1 MRRPPLPAAIRSLAF
16 VCFLALQPG
25 DLLANERTVQ
35 GIVVA
40 SDGGAPLAGAR
51 VQISGTDRSVY
62 TDDAGR
68 FLIRNLSNEAL
79 ELEISYVGFEAGSQR
94 VAPGTDTASV
104 TIALGRPPME
114 EIRVVSQRVAIND
127 ALNRYRS
134 VDRISNFVAA
144 DDIGQFV
151 DQNVAENL
159 QRLPG
164 IAITRD
170 QGEGRFVSVRG
181 IEAGLSTVTIN
192 GMRIGTPEDGSR
204 AVPLD
209 IIPSGSVDLLEIN
222 KVPTPD
228 MPGDAI
234 GGSVDVRSG
243 SPFAGR
249 EGERFDYRAEMSYNE
264 LGEETNP
271 AAGLNFRDVTSV
283 GAGEDNL
290 GVALGI
296 NYQKREFESD
306 NLEAVYSLNDDL
318 GDDVLALEE
327 VQLRKYFVDR
337 ERLGA
342 NLNLEYRADERNRY
356 FVDALYSRF
365 DDAEDRQRS
374 IFVFADGDL
383 VDFDGRSG
391 RYEGIAEDGFRRRIR
406 QRTKEQ
412 DTVALSFRGEHLRGD
427 WAFDYYLGHSI
438 TRESVPDEKEGRFEK
453 TGEALDATFTQ
464 GSGRPSFTF
473 FDGGVADTSYL
484 DNALYVLDR
493 VVVEPIEVDD
503 DDTNFGINAELA
515 SAFDVDGLTLKAGLD
530 ARLKRKDSN
539 VDIVELRDVPD
550 DVFLDQFTS
559 SAPGFGLGELGP
571 GISADAFIRYYEA
584 NRGQFLE
591 RPQDVA
597 ENRDLSLGDDFEA
610 DEDVYAAYLMG
621 TVDRGPWRFIA
632 GLRAE
637 RTEYDASGN
646 VIEFDE
652 NGDID
657 VFARSVDT
665 DYTNLMP
672 ALHVRYEPRDD
683 LVVRGVWSNTIA
695 RPSFSDISPRFRVN
709 LEDQEIDMGNPD
721 LDPYESSNFDL
732 LLDWYPGNQ
741 AVVSVGLFYKD
752 IDDYIADVTSFGTGE
767 FDGFEMTRPVNASDA
782 SIFGFEA
789 NVQQGLEVLSPALA
803 GFLVGANVTLLD
815 TDFEIADRPGESFDL
830 PRAADE
836 AGNLYVGY
844 EGQRLSARLS
854 YSYRGEYL
862 EDIGDSRAFDVYV
875 AESNQL
881 DLVVGYRIA
890 DAYEVRFEASN
901 LTDDPLELYQ
911 GSSGYVFQFE
921 EYGRT
926 FSLGLTGRF

>member
-1 MRRPPLPAAIRSLAF
+1 MLSIASSITRLSLALAWCAAMLPAMALA
-16 VCFLALQPG
+16 
-25 DLLANERTVQ
+25 DDRMVQ
-35 GIVVA
+35 GTVVA
-40 SDGGAPLAGAR
+40 GDGGAPLAGAR
-51 VQISGTDRSVY
+51 VQVSGTERTVY
-62 TDDAGR
+62 TDEAGR
-68 FLIRNLSNEAL
+68 FLIRDLDNEAVELQVSYIGL
-79 ELEISYVGFEAGSQR
+79 EPRSERVPAG
-94 VAPGTDTASV
+94 TASL
-104 TIALGRPPME
+104 TIALTRPTIE

-209 IIPSGSVDLLEIN
+209 IIPSGSVDLLEVN

-234 GGSVDVRSG
+234 GGTVDVRSG

-249 EGERFDYRAEMSYNE
+249 EGERFDYRGELSYNE

-271 AAGLNFRDVTSV
+271 AAGINFRDVVSI
-283 GAGEDNL
+283 GPGSENL
-290 GVALGI
+290 GVAVGI

-306 NLEAVYSLNDDL
+306 NLEAEYGLNDDL
-318 GDDVLALEE
+318 GEEVLALEE
-327 VQLRKYFVDR
+327 LQLRKYFVDR

-342 NLNLEYRADERNRY
+342 NVNLEYRHDTENR
-356 FVDALYSRF
+356 FFLDALYSRF

-374 IFVFADGDL
+374 IVVFGDGDL
-383 VDFDGRSG
+383 AEFDGRSG
-391 RYEGIAEDGFRRRIR
+391 RFEGIDEDGFRRRIR

-412 DTVALSFRGEHLRGD
+412 DTVAVSFRGEHLRGD
-427 WAFDYYLGHSI
+427 WTVDYYLGHSI

-453 TGEALDATFTQ
+453 TGDALDATFTQ
-464 GSGRPSFTF
+464 GSGRPSFTILN
-473 FDGGVADTSYL
+473 GGVADSSYL
-484 DNALYVLDR
+484 DQSLYVLDR
-493 VVVEPIEVDD
+493 VVLEPIEVDD
-503 DDTNFGINAELA
+503 DDTSFGANAEL
-515 SAFDVDGLTLKAGLD
+515 SDAFDVEGLTLKAGLD

-539 VDIVELRDVPD
+539 VDIIELRDVPD
-550 DVFLDQFTS
+550 VFLDQFAS
-559 SAPGFGLGELGP
+559 GAPGHGLGELGA
-571 GISADAFIRYYEA
+571 GISADAFVRFFA
-584 NRGQFLE
+584 DNRSQFLE

-597 ENRDLSLGDDFEA
+597 ENRDLSLGNDFKA

-621 TVDRGPWRFIA
+621 TLDQGPWRFIA

-652 NGDID
+652 NGDLN
-657 VFARSVDT
+657 VFARSVDA

-683 LVVRGVWSNTIA
+683 LVVRGAWSNTIA

-709 LEDQEIDMGNPD
+709 REDAEIDMGNPD

-741 AVVSVGLFYKD
+741 AIVSLGLFYKD
-752 IDDYIADVTSFGTGE
+752 IDGYITDVTLFDTGE
-767 FDGFEMTRPVNASDA
+767 FDGFEMTRPVNATDA
-782 SIFGFEA
+782 SIFGVEA

-803 GFLVGANVTLLD
+803 GFLIGANVTLLD
-815 TDFEIADRPGESFDL
+815 TDFEIAERPGESFDL
-830 PRAADE
+830 PQAADE
-836 AGNLYVGY
+836 AGNLYLGY

-862 EDIGDSRAFDVYV
+862 EDIGDSRAFDIYV

-890 DAYEVRFEASN
+890 DAYEIRFEAAN

-911 GSSGYVFQFE
+911 GSSGNVFQFE

-926 FSLGLTGRF
+926 YSLGLTGRF